1 MSKISAKWLP
11 AVLVPS
17 IVVVAA
23 VAMPLQANAVV
34 DLPDKT
40 AAEVMLMVN
49 TDENLAFSGV
59 VEKISDMGLPAMQM
73 STGVT
78 ESMKEQMTEL
88 APKGMEDFVPGAADP
103 GLITSALEALS
114 GNHTARVFVGA
125 SDKIR
130 VQIQDRMSERNLV
143 VNGND
148 VWGYDSLTS
157 KVVHAVLP
165 DSTDAKAKAEV
176 KAEEALA
183 AFSTEL
189 AVDLSTPAK
198 IADYFLSKIEPS
210 TVVTIGEDVAVAGR
224 SAYEIRLT
232 PKATQTL
239 VESVSVAV
247 DSETGMP
254 LQVVVRAVGQESPA
268 FKIGFTSID
277 FSQPDAALFNFQTPP
292 GLTAEEIAV
301 PSMTELEEELAKIS
315 EVSDIA
321 DLKAL
326 EGQFDKS
333 AMPIVNGTGWDAI
346 VEIPAAAIPVEL
358 RESPVFEQL
367 ANAVAGGK
375 LFSTALINAFI
386 ADDGRI
392 FVGSVSLE
400 ALQAAASK

>member
-1 MSKISAKWLP
+1 
-11 AVLVPS
+11 
-17 IVVVAA
+17 
-23 VAMPLQANAVV
+23 
-34 DLPDKT
+34 
-40 AAEVMLMVN
+40 
-49 TDENLAFSGV
+49 
-59 VEKISDMGLPAMQM
+59 
-73 STGVT
+73 
-78 ESMKEQMTEL
+78 
-88 APKGMEDFVPGAADP
+88 MEDFVPGAADP

-130 VQIQDRMSERNLV
+130 IQIQDRMSERNLV

-148 VWGYDSLTS
+148 VWGYDSMTS

-165 DSTDAKAKAEV
+165 DATEAKAKAEV

-189 AVDLSTPAK
+189 AVDLSTPTK

-210 TVVTIGEDVAVAGR
+210 TVVSVGEDVAVAGR

-277 FSQPDAALFNFQTPP
+277 FSQPDAAIFNFQTPP

-301 PSMTELEEELAKIS
+301 PSMTELEELSKMSDI
-315 EVSDIA
+315 SDIA
-321 DLKAL
+321 ELKAL

-346 VEIPAAAIPVEL
+346 VEIPAAAIPAEL
-358 RESPVFEQL
+358 VDSPVFAQL

-392 FVGSVSLE
+392 FIGSVSLE

>member
-78 ESMKEQMTEL
+78 DSMKEQMTEL
-88 APKGMEDFVPGAADP
+88 APKGMEDFVPGAADQ

-114 GNHTARVFVGA
+114 GNHTARVFVGG

-130 VQIQDRMSERNLV
+130 IQIQDRMSERNLV

-148 VWGYDSLTS
+148 VWGYDSMTS

-165 DSTDAKAKAEV
+165 DATDAKAKAEV

-183 AFSTEL
+183 AFSAEL

-198 IADYFLSKIEPS
+198 IADFFLSKIEPS
-210 TVVTIGEDVAVAGR
+210 TVVSVGEDVAVAGR

-254 LQVVVRAVGQESPA
+254 LQVVVRATGQESPA

-277 FSQPDAALFNFQTPP
+277 FSQPDSALFNFQTPP

-301 PSMTELEEELAKIS
+301 PSMTDLEELSKMS
-315 EVSDIA
+315 EISDIA
-321 DLKAL
+321 ELKAL

-346 VEIPAAAIPVEL
+346 VEIPATAVPAEL
-358 RESPVFEQL
+358 TDSPVFGQL

-392 FVGSVSLE
+392 FIGSVSLE

>member
-34 DLPDKT
+34 DLPDKS
-40 AAEVMLMVN
+40 ASEVMLMVN

-78 ESMKEQMTEL
+78 DSMKKQMTDL

-114 GNHTARVFVGA
+114 GTHTARIYVGA

-130 VQIQDRMSERNLV
+130 VQIKDRMSERNLV
-143 VNGND
+143 VNGNE
-148 VWGYDSLTS
+148 VWGYDSMTS
-157 KVVHAVLP
+157 KVVHTTLP
-165 DSTDAKAKAEV
+165 DATAAKSQAKL
-176 KAEEALA
+176 KAQEALA
-183 AFSTEL
+183 SYSAEI

-210 TVVTIGEDVAVAGR
+210 TVVSVGQDVSVAGR
-224 SAYEIRLT
+224 SAYEISLT

-239 VESVSVAV
+239 VESVAVAI
-247 DSETGMP
+247 DSETGLP
-254 LQVVVRAVGQESPA
+254 LRVIVRAIGQEKPA
-268 FKIGFTSID
+268 FKIGFTSIQ
-277 FSQPDAALFNFQTPP
+277 FGQPDSAIFEFQTPP
-292 GLTAEEIAV
+292 GLTAEEIAL
-301 PSMTELEEELAKIS
+301 PKASDFADLAKLS
-315 EVSDIA
+315 EVSNLA

-326 EGQFDKS
+326 ESQVDKS
-333 AMPIVNGTGWDAI
+333 AMPSVTSTGWDAI
-346 VEIPAAAIPVEL
+346 VTIPAEAVPAEL
-358 RESPVFEQL
+358 ATNPVFEQL
-367 ANAVAGGK
+367 TNRVAGGK
-375 LFSTALINAFI
+375 LLSTALINVFI

-392 FVGSVSLE
+392 LIGSVSLE